1 MKRLIILAYDFPP
14 NNGGVARLCG
24 EIRHVFME
32 NGIQVLTI
40 VGCNGED
47 SDDIKRIKGYRGLK
61 EWRIY
66 KHLKKTLQKGD
77 IILTDTFHPMGII
90 GILTGYPTYILAHG
104 AEYMPGKG
112 FFRRKIWPHY
122 RKWVLG
128 KARMIVAN
136 SHYTQNLVKSCNK
149 KCNVITLP
157 LAVDHNKFYPSK
169 RKRDDGI
176 LNLCSISR
184 LEKFKGQDFI
194 IQTIAG
200 LPKQYKKKIRLDI
213 GGKGPY
219 KPTLERTVNNFGLND
234 IVHFLG
240 FLDDNSLNDFY
251 SEHDVFILCTREDPS
266 EGKVEGFG
274 LVFVEAQAC
283 ETAVIGCET
292 GGIPDAVENGKGGW
306 LIHQDNQKELEALL
320 IYLIEHPQ
328 IVKEFGSIARKRVVE
343 KYTWKHY
350 FSELSTVLK

>member
-40 VGCNGED
+40 VGCNGKD

-157 LAVDHNKFYPSK
+157 LAFPNFKFW
-169 RKRDDGI
+169 
-176 LNLCSISR
+176 
-184 LEKFKGQDFI
+184 E
-194 IQTIAG
+194 
-200 LPKQYKKKIRLDI
+200 
-213 GGKGPY
+213 
-219 KPTLERTVNNFGLND
+219 
-234 IVHFLG
+234 
-240 FLDDNSLNDFY
+240 
-251 SEHDVFILCTREDPS
+251 
-266 EGKVEGFG
+266 
-274 LVFVEAQAC
+274 
-283 ETAVIGCET
+283 
-292 GGIPDAVENGKGGW
+292 
-306 LIHQDNQKELEALL
+306 
-320 IYLIEHPQ
+320 
-328 IVKEFGSIARKRVVE
+328 
-343 KYTWKHY
+343 
-350 FSELSTVLK
+350 